1 MIGVGF
7 INIRVHNL
15 IAVLGQVDKHTRT
28 SQRKS
33 HHYFVVA
40 KLLCLTLFRCCDRG
54 WRQRLESMFDFTCA
68 LVLLFSSSSNAFI
81 IRKARPGR
89 KARKAGRP
97 EGRKARAYES
107 ESSSATLALQARHDW
122 RTLAWQPVL
131 AH

>member
-1 MIGVGF
+1 MIGVEF
-7 INIRVHNL
+7 INIRVDCS
-15 IAVLGQVDKHTRT
+15 IGSGRQTY
-28 SQRKS
+28 KS
-33 HHYFVVA
+33 FPTKEPSIFVVA

-97 EGRKARAYES
+97 EG
-107 ESSSATLALQARHDW
+107 
-122 RTLAWQPVL
+122 PGI
-131 AH
+131 